1 MLQFTEREELSRL
14 IRTLSGSRYERST
27 YFKLS
32 GGSGSGKTELLKKA
46 VERIVKSDMMLIYID
61 ITPDEFQ
68 STSFFPTLLETVY
81 MPLTYH
87 YNTISNIPENLALL
101 KYIKKI
107 FKTQKILKSFL
118 TH

>member
-1 MLQFTEREELSRL
+1 MLQFTEREELSYL
-14 IRTLSGSRYERST
+14 IRILSGSKYERSI

-32 GGSGSGKTELLKKA
+32 GGSGTGKTELLKKT

-101 KYIKKI
+101 KYIKK
-107 FKTQKILKSFL
+107 FLRLKKILKSFFP
-118 TH
+118 H